1 MQRTD
6 FHFDLPRELIA
17 QRPTEER
24 SASRLLVLDGATG
37 ALQDLQFRDLPSL
50 LTPKDLLVFND
61 TRVVPARVHG
71 VKESGGKIEI
81 LLERALDSNTAL
93 VHARASKGLKPGA
106 RVALPGGATACMM
119 DREGDLFRLQF
130 SCEVLPYF
138 EAHGAMPLPPYVD
151 RAPDRADRDRYQTIY
166 ARELGAV
173 AAPTAGLHFDA
184 QTFAALEARGV
195 RHAFVTLHVGAG
207 TFQPVR
213 VEQLE
218 QHVMHEENLEVPKAT
233 ADAVNATR
241 AAGGRVVAVGTTV
254 VRSLETA
261 AAAAD
266 AATGTADTAGMATGA
281 GVAAATGTATGARV
295 VDAAGTATAAGVA
308 DAAGTATAAGVAAAA
323 GMATVAGTAAHT
335 AGMASAPLRPYR
347 GATRMF
353 ITPGHKFKVVDAM
366 VTNFH
371 LPESTLLMLCAAFV
385 GRDTLLA
392 AYAHA
397 VAARYRFFS
406 YGDAMLL
413 T

>member
-50 LTPKDLLVFND
+50 LTAKDLLVFND

-106 RVALPGGATACMM
+106 SVALPGGATARMM

-151 RAPDRADRDRYQTIY
+151 RAPDLADRERYQTVY

-184 QTFAALEARGV
+184 ETFAALEARGV

-218 QHVMHEENLEVPKAT
+218 RHVMHEENLEVPQAT

-261 AAAAD
+261 AAAVD
-266 AATGTADTAGMATGA
+266 AGAGRASGA
-281 GVAAATGTATGARV
+281 GVAATTGA
-295 VDAAGTATAAGVA
+295 
-308 DAAGTATAAGVAAAA
+308 
-323 GMATVAGTAAHT
+323 
-335 AGMASAPLRPYR
+335 APALLRPYR